1 MWSGF
6 RSLVMIFI
14 FSAVVSS
21 LVSVETNILINL
33 ARLSQ
38 DTRLIRFLGHGGL
51 AGHDSIQTDPV
62 QSVVI

>member
-21 LVSVETNILINL
+21 LVGVETNILINL

-38 DTRLIRFLGHGGL
+38 DTRLIGFLYGGL
-51 AGHDSIQTDPV
+51 ACHGSIQTDPV
-62 QSVVI
+62 